1 MKGHGE
7 KLSRKQEQAIAALL
21 TAPTIGQAAQAVG
34 ISEPTLWRWLKR
46 ADFQRAYRRAR
57 QEVVAQAVSR
67 VQQLASQAVEALAS
81 IMDDDQAP
89 AGARVSAAKA
99 ILELSTKSFTLDDVR
114 EQLAELEERL
124 QRDGAAHARAR
135 AAN

>member
-1 MKGHGE
+1 VKGHGE
-7 KLSRKQEQAIAALL
+7 KLGRKQEQAIAALL

-46 ADFQRAYRRAR
+46 PDFQRAYRRAR

-81 IMDDDQAP
+81 IMEDAQAP

-99 ILELSTKSFTLDDVR
+99 ILELSTKSCTLDDLR
-114 EQLAELEERL
+114 EQLAELEARL
-124 QRDGAAHARAR
+124 PRDGTPHARIRAAH
-135 AAN
+135 